1 MSLGLYFTVLDAGG
15 QVLTDAV
22 VVDAEVA
29 MEDGSVF
36 DAAVAKPSP
45 ETYVVLVLD
54 GSGSMVGS
62 ISQLRLAAI
71 QAVQAAPEE
80 ASFAVVQFNN
90 RVTTLQDFTSD
101 KAKVEEAINKVRA
114 VQNAGTCLYDA
125 AYQALGMLQGAPRG
139 RRAMV
144 LFTDGDDELPNG
156 RPCSQ
161 HTFEQVITLASRQEA
176 RVPIHT
182 IGLRTSS
189 TTPVNEALLRELSSL
204 TGGTSQAGATNSL
217 SLLFTTIVRTL
228 SSQWLATADVYP
240 QAGENQI
247 VLTVWLEE
255 GPFVRSDPETI
266 VSTRDY
272 VAPPSARVESV
283 TYTNSGNLNL
293 HLGLNKA
300 EEIDA
305 IELLV
310 VDTESNVSAP
320 PISVEP
326 AEIVAIPATAF
337 KSGNEYRIGIRVLD
351 ASGQALSETSYQFS
365 YDPTIVEGQ
374 FQVVSV
380 ELDSQVP
387 EFVVALA
394 AQNLEGVD
402 HYELWLNDT
411 TKKTVVPGSK
421 VSVPVEGTVRLP
433 LADVPGGTYDIV
445 VTAVSQEGVVLAQT
459 EFADAVFRVS
469 LFTRIARVVR
479 AYFWVPLCVG
489 LVFFVS
495 FAFLF
500 KVLVLDPR
508 RRKGTGVLIESTVI
522 RRGGGLEALDDWNED
537 KMRLNKRRLR
547 SESSAYQEKMPGRPP
562 AGARP
567 ASDVP
572 APAPVPPPVAAAP
585 VLPSARLEVLAT
597 PDGGNLGRLY
607 PINADTF
614 TIGRAG
620 NNLDLSYSG
629 VSRSHA
635 VLTYHDGQFYLRDAG
650 STNGTLINGESIVG
664 RGEVPVP
671 AGAEVSVGLG
681 VLLRFV
687 VG

>member
-15 QVLTDAV
+15 QVLTDV
-22 VVDAEVA
+22 QVIDAEVA
-29 MEDGSVF
+29 MEDGSTY

-45 ETYVVLVLD
+45 ETYVVLALD

-62 ISQLRLAAI
+62 INQLRQAAV
-71 QAVQAAPEE
+71 QAVQAAPEG
-80 ASFAVVQFNN
+80 ASFAVIQFNN
-90 RVTTLQDFTSD
+90 RVTILQDFTSD
-101 KAKVEEAINKVRA
+101 KTKVEEAINKVRA

-125 AYQALGMLQGAPRG
+125 AYASAGMLQGAPRG
-139 RRAMV
+139 RRAMI

-161 HTFEQVITLASRQEA
+161 HTFEEVVALASRQEA

-189 TTPVNEALLRELSSL
+189 TSPVNEALLRELSSL
-204 TGGTSQAGATNSL
+204 TGGTAQAGAMNSL

-228 SSQWLATADVYP
+228 SSQWLASAEVYP
-240 QAGENQI
+240 QAGENRV

-255 GPFVRSDPETI
+255 GPSVRSDPVTI
-266 VSTRDY
+266 VSSRDY

-283 TYTNSGNLNL
+283 TYTNTGNLNL
-293 HLGLNKA
+293 HLGLNKPEQIA
-300 EEIDA
+300 SL
-305 IELLV
+305 ELQV
-310 VDTESNVSAP
+310 TDTESNVAAP
-320 PISVEP
+320 PFNVEP
-326 AEIVAIPATAF
+326 AEIVSVPASAF
-337 KSGNEYRIGIRVLD
+337 KSGNAYRISIRVLD
-351 ASGQALSETSYQFS
+351 QAGRALWETAYDFS

-374 FQVVSV
+374 LQVVSV
-380 ELDSQVP
+380 ELDPEAP

-411 TKKTVVPGSK
+411 VKKTVVPGSK
-421 VSVPVEGTVRLP
+421 VSVPVEGTVHLP
-433 LADVPGGTYDIV
+433 LADVPGGTYDII
-445 VTAVSQEGVVLAQT
+445 VTAVSQDGVVLAQT

-479 AYFWVPLCVG
+479 SYFWVPLCVG
-489 LVFFVS
+489 LVFLIS
-495 FAFLF
+495 AAFLF

-522 RRGGGLEALDDWNED
+522 RRGGGLESMDDWSED

-547 SESSAYQEKMPGRPP
+547 AESSAKAEAPP

-567 ASDVP
+567 AGAVP
-572 APAPVPPPVAAAP
+572 APIQVPPPVAAVPA
-585 VLPSARLEVLAT
+585 LPAARLELLAT
-597 PDGGNLGRLY
+597 PDGANRGRVY
-607 PINADTF
+607 PVHAVPF

-620 NNLDLSYSG
+620 NTLDLAYNG

-635 VLTYHDGQFYLRDAG
+635 ALTYRGGQFFLRDVG

-671 AGAEVSVGLG
+671 GGAEVSVGLG
-681 VLLRFV
+681 VVLRFV
-687 VG
+687 VD

>member
-29 MEDGSVF
+29 MEGGSVY

-161 HTFEQVITLASRQEA
+161 HTFEEVITLASRQEA

-204 TGGTSQAGATNSL
+204 TGGTSQAGETNSL

-228 SSQWLATADVYP
+228 SSQWLATADIYP

-293 HLGLNKA
+293 HLDLNKA

-320 PISVEP
+320 PVSVEP

-547 SESSAYQEKMPGRPP
+547 SESSAYQEKVQGRPP

-567 ASDVP
+567 AGDVP

>member
-29 MEDGSVF
+29 MEGGSVY

-204 TGGTSQAGATNSL
+204 TGGTSQAGETNSL

-228 SSQWLATADVYP
+228 SSQWLATADIYP

-293 HLGLNKA
+293 HLDLNKA

-320 PISVEP
+320 PVSVEP

-547 SESSAYQEKMPGRPP
+547 SESSAYQEKVQGRPP

-567 ASDVP
+567 AGDVP

-607 PINADTF
+607 PINAETF

>member
-29 MEDGSVF
+29 MEGGSVY

-204 TGGTSQAGATNSL
+204 TGGTSQAGETNSL

-228 SSQWLATADVYP
+228 SSQWLATADIYP

-293 HLGLNKA
+293 HLDLNKA

-320 PISVEP
+320 PVSVEP

-547 SESSAYQEKMPGRPP
+547 SESSAYQEKMQGRPP

-567 ASDVP
+567 AGDVP

-607 PINADTF
+607 PINAETF

>member
-29 MEDGSVF
+29 MEGGSVY

-204 TGGTSQAGATNSL
+204 TGGTSQAGETNSL

-228 SSQWLATADVYP
+228 SSQWLATADIYP

-293 HLGLNKA
+293 HLDLNKA

-320 PISVEP
+320 PVSVEP

-547 SESSAYQEKMPGRPP
+547 SESSAYQEKVQGRPP
-562 AGARP
+562 AGQRP
-567 ASDVP
+567 AGDVP
-572 APAPVPPPVAAAP
+572 APVPMPPPAAVARA
-585 VLPSARLEVLAT
+585 LPSARLEVLTT
-597 PDGGNLGRLY
+597 PDGGNLGRVY
-607 PINADTF
+607 PINAATF

-620 NNLDLSYSG
+620 NSLDLSYSG
-629 VSRSHA
+629 VSRTHA
-635 VLTYHDGQFYLRDAG
+635 VLTYRDGQFLLRDAG

-664 RGEVPVP
+664 RGEVPLP
-671 AGAEVSVGLG
+671 GGAEVSVGLG